1 AEIPLELVENQT
13 LKIPL
18 DPRVFTAASLEVLK
32 SGKFDRRHARNI
44 AGFLNGCTRL
54 LDLDCG
60 IGFVA
65 LRAKAANPD
74 LQVTIHDE
82 GPSLVLMS
90 HRIADLNFP
99 DPTGI
104 SWSKATLNPDGIWS
118 GLHKL
123 LAGAK
128 PEVIRL
134 SGPLLPA
141 EAFTESA
148 LTGVRRILIPFL
160 DPSEV
165 TAART
170 KLAPALAT
178 LGFTE
183 DMNGEPN
190 GTIYLRRE

>member
-1 AEIPLELVENQT
+1 M
-13 LKIPL
+13 
-18 DPRVFTAASLEVLK
+18 LK

-44 AGFLNGCTRL
+44 AGFLTGCSRL

-65 LRAKAANPD
+65 LRARAATPE
-74 LQVTIHDE
+74 LQVTIHE
-82 GPSLVLMS
+82 ERPSLLLMS
-90 HRIADLNFP
+90 RRIAALNFP
-99 DPTGI
+99 DPSGI
-104 SWSKATLNPDGIWS
+104 AWSQATLNPDGLWS
-118 GLHKL
+118 GLQSL
-123 LAGAK
+123 LAGAR
-128 PEVIRL
+128 PDVIRL

-141 EAFTESA
+141 EAFTDAS

-165 TAART
+165 AAART
-170 KLAPALAT
+170 KLAPPLAG

>member
-1 AEIPLELVENQT
+1 M
-13 LKIPL
+13 
-18 DPRVFTAASLEVLK
+18 LK

-65 LRAKAANPD
+65 LRAKAANPE

-82 GPSLVLMS
+82 GPSLVQLS
-90 HRIADLNFP
+90 RRIAALNFP
-99 DPTGI
+99 DPAGI
-104 SWSKATLNPDGIWS
+104 AWSNATLNPDGIWS

-123 LAGAK
+123 LADTC

-141 EAFTESA
+141 EALTEAA

-165 TAART
+165 TTARE
-170 KLAPALAT
+170 KLCPALAT

-183 DMNGEPN
+183 DTNGEPN